1 MSQTVLVTGGTGFLG
16 SHCIAKALS
25 AGYHVRTTVRSRR
38 READV
43 RAMVAA
49 AGIESG
55 DRLSFVEA
63 DLSADAGWSEATAG
77 CSYAL
82 HVASPFPPGMPRHED
97 ELIVPARDGA
107 LRLLRAARDALRGML
122 TANAPPPDGEWADL
136 AVLAPV
142 RDYRARHAAT
152 LLAFDAAVTAV
163 ERAESVR
170 GKIGG
175 I

>member
-1 MSQTVLVTGGTGFLG
+1 MLDQIYNARILELAGNIPRIGRLDRPDATATAHSKLCGSTVTVDVVVSNGRVADYAHELRACALG
-16 SHCIAKALS
+16 Q
-25 AGYHVRTTVRSRR
+25 
-38 READV
+38 
-43 RAMVAA
+43 AA
-49 AGIESG
+49 ASIVARHIIG
-55 DRLSFVEA
+55 
-63 DLSADAGWSEATAG
+63 ATA
-77 CSYAL
+77 
-82 HVASPFPPGMPRHED
+82 D
-97 ELIVPARDGA
+97 D
-107 LRLLRAARDALRGML
+107 LRAARDALRGML